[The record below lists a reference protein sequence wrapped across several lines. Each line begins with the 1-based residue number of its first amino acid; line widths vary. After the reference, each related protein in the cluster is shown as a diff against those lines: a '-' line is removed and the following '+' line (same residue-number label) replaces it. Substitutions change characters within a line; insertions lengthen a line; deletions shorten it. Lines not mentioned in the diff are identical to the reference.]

1 MRNLIIL
8 ITAFLFTVSFTGANA
23 IEDIIVSL
31 KSGNSGQ
38 LSTYF
43 DNTVEITLP
52 EKSNSY
58 SKNQA
63 EVIIRDFFILNQVK
77 NFEILHKGGN
87 IGSQYCIGTLFTKN
101 GIFRTTIYLK
111 QKGDRQMLQ
120 EIRFE
125 LN

>member
-8 ITAFLFTVSFTGANA
+8 ITAFLFTVSFTDTNA
-23 IEDIIVSL
+23 IEEIIVSL
-31 KSGNSGQ
+31 KSGNSSQ
-38 LSTYF
+38 LSTFF

-58 SKNQA
+58 SRNQA
-63 EVIIRDFFILNQVK
+63 EVIIRDFFTLNQVK
-77 NFEILHKGGN
+77 NFEILHKGEN
-87 IGSQYCIGTLFTKN
+87 MGSLYCIGTLITKN

>member
-8 ITAFLFTVSFTGANA
+8 ITAFLFTVSFTGTNA
-23 IEDIIVSL
+23 IEEIIVSL
-31 KSGNSGQ
+31 KSGNSSQ

-58 SKNQA
+58 SRNQA
-63 EVIIRDFFILNQVK
+63 EVIIRDFFTLNQVK

-87 IGSQYCIGTLFTKN
+87 MGSLYCIGTLITKN